1 MSLSHCGFNLICEVG
16 YTFAPHGCMVVYL
29 HHVGGLSLQVET
41 PTFSCLGDRWAFTS
55 LCGDLRLGSVANS
68 HPVLFEMLRVSV
80 TSVAGQKI

>member
-1 MSLSHCGFNLICEVG
+1 MGLISSVRLD
-16 YTFAPHGCMVVYL
+16 TLLHHMVALVVYL